1 MDDIISIVIAVLTLV
16 IGGCIGYYMR
26 QRLAKKR
33 AGSLEARLQKR
44 VIDVKQETSDM
55 VKNAEKKTAELLEKT
70 QKEVDER
77 RKEFL
82 KAQQLLL
89 NRESLLNERISS
101 FETKEKELQDKGEKL
116 KTIKDSLDGLRKE
129 AEIKLKEK
137 LSEIGVRF
145 LETFCSKKN

>member
-44 VIDVKQETSDM
+44 VIDVKQETGDM
-55 VKNAEKKTAELLEKT
+55 VKNAEKKSAEILDKT

-77 RKEFL
+77 IFKSSASFADKRNFADRKDDF
-82 KAQQLLL
+82 
-89 NRESLLNERISS
+89 
-101 FETKEKELQDKGEKL
+101 F
-116 KTIKDSLDGLRKE
+116 
-129 AEIKLKEK
+129 
-137 LSEIGVRF
+137 
-145 LETFCSKKN
+145 